1 MSDSDYFEGKKM
13 KTTTISKLALSLL
26 AALSFNAIAQE
37 NPWMVRARATNLN
50 WDNGQS
56 TAAIQPGGS
65 GLDVNAKNKTI
76 PELDVS
82 YFFTKNIA
90 AELVLTYPQRVEV
103 RSYSTSLGTV
113 TALPPTL
120 LVQYHFTQFGPLKP
134 YVGAGIN
141 YTRFGSRNLGGAD
154 EYSVEKSSAG
164 YAAQVGADY
173 MLTKNW
179 GVNLDVKYLQIETDV
194 IVNSSGASA
203 GTLKLS
209 PIATSV
215 GVTYK
220 F

>member
-1 MSDSDYFEGKKM
+1 MNKK
-13 KTTTISKLALSLL
+13 TISKLALGLL

-37 NPWMVRARATNLN
+37 NPWMVRVRATNLN
-50 WDNGQS
+50 WENGQ
-56 TAAIQPGGS
+56 TGAVQT
-65 GLDVNAKNKTI
+65 LNVNAKNKTI
-76 PELDVS
+76 PELDIT

-90 AELVLTYPQRVEV
+90 AELVLSYPQRVEV
-103 RSYSTSLGTV
+103 KAGQASLGTV

-134 YVGAGIN
+134 YVGAGLN
-141 YTRFGSRNLGGAD
+141 YTRFGSRELNNGSTF
-154 EYSVEKSSAG
+154 YSVEKSSVG
-164 YAAQVGADY
+164 YAAQIGADY

-179 GVNLDVKYLQIETDV
+179 GINLDVKYIQIKTDV
-194 IVNSSGASA
+194 LSAGVSA
-203 GTLKLS
+203 GTLDLS

>member
-1 MSDSDYFEGKKM
+1 MKK
-13 KTTTISKLALSLL
+13 TTISKLVLGLL
-26 AALSFNAIAQE
+26 AAASFSVMAQE
-37 NPWMVRARATNLN
+37 NPWMVRVRATNLN
-50 WDNGQS
+50 WDNGQT
-56 TAAIQPGGS
+56 TATLQPGGS
-65 GLDVNAKNKTI
+65 GLDVNAKNKTL
-76 PELDVS
+76 PEVDIT
-82 YFFTKNIA
+82 YFFNKNVA
-90 AELVLTYPQRVEV
+90 AELVLSYPQRVDV

-120 LVQYHFTQFGPLKP
+120 LAQYHFTQFGPLKP

-141 YTRFGSRNLGGAD
+141 YTLFGSRNLGGTD
-154 EYSVEKSSAG
+154 QYSVEKSSVG
-164 YAAQVGADY
+164 YAAQIGADY

-179 GVNLDVKYLQIETDV
+179 GINLDVKYIQIETDV

>member
-13 KTTTISKLALSLL
+13 NKKTMSKLALGLF
-26 AALSFNAIAQE
+26 AVMSFNAIAE
-37 NPWMVRARATNLN
+37 ESPWMVRVRATDLN
-50 WDNGQS
+50 WENGQS
-56 TAAIQPGGS
+56 TSTINAT
-65 GLDVNAKNKTI
+65 GLNVNAKDKTI
-76 PELDVS
+76 PELDIT

-90 AELVLTYPQRVEV
+90 AELVLTYPQRVDV
-103 RSYSTSLGTV
+103 RSNSTSLGTV

-120 LVQYHFTQFGPLKP
+120 LAQYHFTQFGPLKP

-154 EYSVEKSSAG
+154 EYSVEKSSVG
-164 YAAQVGADY
+164 YAAQIGADY

-179 GVNLDVKYLQIETDV
+179 GINLDVKYIQIKTDV
-194 IVNSSGASA
+194 LSAGVSA
-203 GTLKLS
+203 GTLDLS

>member
-1 MSDSDYFEGKKM
+1 MNKK
-13 KTTTISKLALSLL
+13 TISKLALGLL

-37 NPWMVRARATNLN
+37 NPWMVRVRATNLN
-50 WDNGQS
+50 WDNGQ
-56 TAAIQPGGS
+56 TGS
-65 GLDVNAKNKTI
+65 VQSLNVNAKNQTI
-76 PELDVS
+76 PELDIT

-90 AELVLTYPQRVEV
+90 AELVLTYPQRVDV
-103 RSYSTSLGTV
+103 RAGQASLGTV

-120 LVQYHFTQFGPLKP
+120 LAQYHFTQFGPLKP
-134 YVGAGIN
+134 YVGAGVN
-141 YTRFGSRNLGGAD
+141 YTRFGSSELNNGNTF
-154 EYSVEKSSAG
+154 YSVEKSSVG
-164 YAAQVGADY
+164 YAAQIGTDY
-173 MLTKNW
+173 MLTKNL
-179 GVNLDVKYLQIETDV
+179 GLNLDVKYLQIETDV

>member
-1 MSDSDYFEGKKM
+1 MNKKI
-13 KTTTISKLALSLL
+13 ISKLALGLF
-26 AALSFNAIAQE
+26 AVMSFNAFAQE
-37 NPWMVRARATNLN
+37 SPWMIRVRATNLN

-65 GLDVNAKNKTI
+65 GLDVNAKDKTI
-76 PELDVS
+76 PELDIS
-82 YFFTKNIA
+82 YFFTKNVA
-90 AELVLTYPQRVEV
+90 AELVLTYPQRVDV

-120 LVQYHFTQFGPLKP
+120 LAQYHFTQFGPLKP
-134 YVGAGIN
+134 YVGAGVN
-141 YTRFGSRNLGGAD
+141 YTRFGSRNLGNAD
-154 EYSVEKSSAG
+154 QYSVEKSSLG
-164 YAAQVGADY
+164 YAAQIGADY

-179 GVNLDVKYLQIETDV
+179 GINVDVKYIQIKTDV
-194 IVNSSGASA
+194 ISGGASV
-203 GTLKLS
+203 GTLDLS